1 MGIHINGGTVIAG
14 GHMLDR
20 IEDGGQT
27 YAVFSFA
34 QKQAGGEMLRLKA
47 QNGSALLETCP
58 ENAYSVLIYSSP
70 NLTAGTYTLW
80 SEDRQLAGQTG
91 GIGSGAGMK
100 PDGTNPGNKPD
111 DMSGNMPGGMPPPQ
125 GQMPPNGGF
134 PDGFTPPAGNPPAKP
149 EAGRPG
155 TPGNGGDP
163 SQTPA
168 SEFIIRDG
176 ANMFG
181 GITPLSDSNNKTSI
195 ISYL

>member
-1 MGIHINGGTVIAG
+1 
-14 GHMLDR
+14 
-20 IEDGGQT
+20 
-27 YAVFSFA
+27 
-34 QKQAGGEMLRLKA
+34 
-47 QNGSALLETCP
+47 
-58 ENAYSVLIYSSP
+58 
-70 NLTAGTYTLW
+70 
-80 SEDRQLAGQTG
+80 
-91 GIGSGAGMK
+91 MK

-111 DMSGNMPGGMPPPQ
+111 DMSGNRPGGMPPPQ

-134 PDGFTPPAGNPPAKP
+134 PDGFTPPAGNPPTKP

-163 SQTPA
+163 SQAPA

-181 GITPLSDSNNKTSI
+181 GIAPLSDSNNKTSI